1 MNRASPLARE
11 ALLAAGAAAS
21 LAALLAWL
29 LPPGGDLAAHI
40 YQRAV
45 FLEDGFELWSNFW
58 YGGRYSFVTY
68 SVLYYPLAAVFGIEP
83 LAVASIATAALAFTV
98 VVGRQWGPL
107 AKWSSRTFA
116 VVWAGLMLSAAFPFA
131 LGVALGLVALWAV
144 QAGSRWRFAVLALL
158 TLLASPLAF
167 LLLVVV
173 LAGIALGAHAEPR
186 RLVVPVAIVLAVGS
200 VHLILWRAFPADSR
214 YPFPV
219 YEFVPALLFCG
230 LGAALAWRIERARV
244 LFWLFAAY
252 LPVVVAAYVV
262 PSAVGGNVA
271 RLRFAAIPI
280 AVLLLSLRGW
290 RPRWVAVGALTLAAA
305 WNLSPFA
312 FSALR
317 VQTTSDASPAY
328 WQPAIDF
335 LNENLTP
342 SYRVEA
348 VDTANHWPAVH
359 LPRAGIPLA
368 RGWYRQDDFPQ
379 NELLYSDLRPGAYLS
394 WLRGLGVR
402 YVVLS
407 GMPADWSAKRE
418 AELLRSGRSGLRPVF
433 RSAELT
439 VFAVPRPRP
448 IVTGPAPAEVVDVGQ
463 GHVLMR
469 LDRPGRYRVAVRHSP
484 YWRSDAG
491 CVTNGPDRMLRLD
504 ARRAGLVR
512 LEFRV
517 EATRALAAVVGSTGP
532 ACPSPAG
539 T

>member
-1 MNRASPLARE
+1 MSRASPIVRE
-11 ALLAAGAAAS
+11 ALLAATAAAS
-21 LAALLAWL
+21 LAALLAWIV
-29 LPPGGDLAAHI
+29 PPSGDLAAHM

-83 LAVASIATAALAFTV
+83 LAVASIATAALAFAV

-116 VVWAGLMLSAAFPFA
+116 VVWAGLMFSAAFPFA
-131 LGVALGLVALWAV
+131 LGIALGLLAVWAL
-144 QAGSRWRFAVLALL
+144 QGGSRWRFALLALL

-167 LLLVVV
+167 LLVVVV
-173 LAGIALGAHAEPR
+173 LAGIALGVREEPR
-186 RLVVPVAIVLAVGS
+186 RLVAPALIVLAVGGLY
-200 VHLILWRAFPADSR
+200 VLAWRAFPGSAR
-214 YPFPV
+214 FPFPIH
-219 YEFVPALLFCG
+219 EFVAALAFCI
-230 LGAALAWRIERARV
+230 LGAALTWRVDRARV
-244 LFWLFAAY
+244 LRWLFVAY
-252 LPVVVAAYVV
+252 LPVVLAAYVI
-262 PSAVGGNVA
+262 PSALGGNVA

-280 AVLLLSLRGW
+280 GVLLLSLRGW
-290 RPRWVAVGALTLAAA
+290 RPRWVVVGALTLAAA
-305 WNLSPFA
+305 WNLTPFA
-312 FSALR
+312 FSYSRA
-317 VQTTSDASPAY
+317 QSSSDADPAY

-379 NELLYSDLRPGAYLS
+379 NELLYEELRGNAYRA
-394 WLRGLGVR
+394 WLRRLGVR

-407 GMPADWSAKRE
+407 DARPDWSAIHE
-418 AELLRSGRSGLRPVF
+418 AALLESGRSGLRPVF
-433 RSAELT
+433 RSSDLT

-448 IVTGPAPAEVVDVGQ
+448 IVTGPGEAEVIDVGQ
-463 GHVLMR
+463 GHVLVR
-469 LDRPGRYRVAVRHSP
+469 LERAGRYRIAVRHAP

-491 CVTNGPDRMLRLD
+491 CVTSGADGMLRLD
-504 ARRAGLVR
+504 AWRSGLVR

-517 EATRALAAVVGSTGP
+517 EASRALAAVVGSRRRL
-532 ACPSPAG
+532 C
-539 T
+539 